1 MKKHLSTIL
10 LLLVFLTGLSVLLYP
25 TVSNYVNS
33 KSQSRAI
40 ASYVESMEKIDTSTY
55 DAIMTEAREYNERI
69 KFNQGRFAVKGE
81 ELDQYLHL
89 LGSTGGAVGY
99 LEIGSIGVTLPLYL
113 GDSPAVLQVG
123 AGTMPGSSLPIGGPG
138 THAVIT
144 GHRGLPSS
152 RLFTDLDQV
161 AEGDVFVLNVLNETL
176 TYQVDQIRIVE
187 PQDLTELDIQPDQ
200 DFCTL
205 VTCTPYGIN
214 THRMLVR
221 GRRIENS
228 EQTAGVNYHV
238 TADAIQVDAL
248 LVAPIL
254 ALPLLLALTMS
265 LFRRDN
271 NKPQKNKKTKSK
283 PKDTH
288 TT

>member
-10 LLLVFLTGLSVLLYP
+10 LILLFFTGLSVLLYP
-25 TVSNYVNS
+25 TVSNFVNS
-33 KSQSRAI
+33 RNQSKAI
-40 ASYVESMEKIDTSTY
+40 ASYVERMNDIDASTY
-55 DAIMTEAREYNERI
+55 EAIMAEAREYNARI
-69 KFNQGRFAVKGE
+69 KSYSGSFALQEE

-89 LGSTGGAVGY
+89 LGSSGGAIGY
-99 LEIGSIGVTLPLYL
+99 LKMDAINVTLPLYL
-113 GDSPAVLQVG
+113 GDSPAVLQAG

-161 AEGDVFVLNVLNETL
+161 VEGDIFVLHVLNETL
-176 TYQVDQIRIVE
+176 TYQVDQIRVVE
-187 PQDLTELDIQPDQ
+187 PQDLTELSIQPDQ

-221 GRRIENS
+221 GHRIENIEHSS
-228 EQTAGVNYHV
+228 E
-238 TADAIQVDAL
+238 ADAPISVDTVQIEMVMVILIIVAVIL
-248 LVAPIL
+248 LV
-254 ALPLLLALTMS
+254 
-265 LFRRDN
+265 LFIIRRRS
-271 NKPQKNKKTKSK
+271 KRKNL
-283 PKDTH
+283 
-288 TT
+288 